1 METTP
6 HTAAVAGERQ
16 KKKKAHAGRDS
27 GRVGTRRFRVQGFR
41 V

>member
-6 HTAAVAGERQ
+6 HTADIAGERQ

-27 GRVGTRRFRVQGFR
+27 GRVGARRCTFWGFR